1 MGRIIIEI
9 DQEELKEI
17 VQEAV
22 RNVLQ
27 GFAVNSNNDSTE
39 DELLNVEE
47 ACAFLKMK
55 KATLYQKTHKR
66 EIPFM
71 KKGKP
76 LFFSK
81 KDLIEWRLSGKKET
95 IEEAVLRAEL
105 EEEHMKI
112 KNQKKR

>member
-17 VQEAV
+17 VEEAV
-22 RNVLQ
+22 RKVMQN
-27 GFAVNSNNDSTE
+27 FASPMNNNS
-39 DELLNVEE
+39 DEEHLLTIDE

-66 EIPFM
+66 EIPFV

-76 LFFSK
+76 LFFSRQ
-81 KDLIEWRLSGKKET
+81 DLIQWRLSGKKET
-95 IEEAVLRAEL
+95 IEESLIRAEM
-105 EEEHMKI
+105 EAEVSKH
-112 KNQKKR
+112 KKK